1 MKEQEDDENTEKLL
15 YVKKIIEK
23 DKLYQLEVKKK
34 QKRYIKYQ
42 YKKKRF
48 YYPNISKKDL
58 E

>member
-23 DKLYQLEVKKK
+23 DKLYQLEVEKN

-42 YKKKRF
+42 YKKK
-48 YYPNISKKDL
+48 KDFIIQI
-58 E
+58 